1 MSALLDPNLDP
12 RGFEEFCLSRQLVRE
27 ACVSSGLEGLE
38 GLEGPSAFRNSL
50 LAKRS
55 ELLACGSELLRISV
69 EDGSQCVRVGLAK
82 GWPQSGA
89 VTSGNCGI
97 DVVLRRGSKLQ
108 LVGPGN
114 SGDSKVW
121 ELELPEGAAD
131 PGELLAAAATAGSC
145 HVLFTKSVQHEA
157 QPAHCL
163 TLVEVRLDD
172 PPIYKFLFQLFG
184 PAPLAA
190 VVAGNGC
197 VVLSN
202 GPYVEGA
209 PCPALWFE
217 GPPEP
222 AGPESAEADRFCL
235 DDEADE
241 DLQQLMAGKG
251 MQLPQ
256 GRKKAACLTLRTE
269 HGCVHRSLGF
279 PAATGF
285 PLEKSSL
292 GVVLHLPQGHGAIC
306 HAVWQPPSE
315 MEVRHVDTFPGLALF
330 CQMPHFAYL
339 ALSQNCAWAVLGR
352 WRGEVEVFQHPRGAT
367 RGNMQGL
374 QLPES
379 CQLRGLQLLDDVLF
393 VWHTGGLMRYQLQTP
408 RPTEDWGE
416 APVAEPT
423 SWV

>member
-89 VTSGNCGI
+89 VTSGNCGV

-184 PAPLAA
+184 PAPLA
-190 VVAGNGC
+190 VAGNGC

-202 GPYVEGA
+202 GPSKEHRVR
-209 PCPALWFE
+209 
-217 GPPEP
+217 
-222 AGPESAEADRFCL
+222 RFGLTERATCK
-235 DDEADE
+235 
-241 DLQQLMAGKG
+241 DLQS
-251 MQLPQ
+251 LPDLNLQ
-256 GRKKAACLTLRTE
+256 RTVFAWMTRSQSVKNNWHADLTGTAIPFPIYFATCSQPDCFART
-269 HGCVHRSLGF
+269 
-279 PAATGF
+279 T
-285 PLEKSSL
+285 
-292 GVVLHLPQGHGAIC
+292 
-306 HAVWQPPSE
+306 W
-315 MEVRHVDTFPGLALF
+315 
-330 CQMPHFAYL
+330 
-339 ALSQNCAWAVLGR
+339 
-352 WRGEVEVFQHPRGAT
+352 
-367 RGNMQGL
+367 
-374 QLPES
+374 
-379 CQLRGLQLLDDVLF
+379 
-393 VWHTGGLMRYQLQTP
+393 
-408 RPTEDWGE
+408 
-416 APVAEPT
+416 APVAGSRAART
-423 SWV
+423 CFTT